1 MNCDCP
7 SCRRVLTY
15 GAQDAGHL
23 EVCPHCSARM
33 ILPEP
38 GGPPVARLLR
48 RPPKPPVF
56 GIQIHPLAGLAIFVL
71 LVAMGLL
78 IACATN
84 PNFLPGFNPF
94 GGSLP
99 AALDPRN

>member
-1 MNCDCP
+1 M
-7 SCRRVLTY
+7 L
-15 GAQDAGHL
+15 
-23 EVCPHCSARM
+23 
-33 ILPEP
+33 LPE
-38 GGPPVARLLR
+38 GAGPTLL
-48 RPPKPPVF
+48 F
-56 GIQIHPLAGLAIFVL
+56 LAGAGLAIFIL